1 MANMSYCRFHNTL
14 LALQDCAE
22 HIEDEDLSEAEAECR
37 DRLIKL
43 CQEII
48 ADAEFS
54 GRIEAA
60 D

>member
-14 LALQDCAE
+14 QDLQDCAE
-22 HIEDEDLSEAEAECR
+22 HIEDEDLSEDEAECR
-37 DRLIKL
+37 DWLLRL

-54 GRIEAA
+54 GRIEVS